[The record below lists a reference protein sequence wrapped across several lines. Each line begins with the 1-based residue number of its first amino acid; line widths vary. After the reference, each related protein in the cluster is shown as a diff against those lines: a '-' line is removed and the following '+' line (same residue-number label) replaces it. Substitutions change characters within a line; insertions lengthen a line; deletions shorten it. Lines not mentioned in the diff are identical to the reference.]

1 MVTFFGTRRVS
12 FSVLARILPDLGTG
26 PDSTFF
32 CIHTNLAQSIID
44 LLYHFFPLTIDELNP
59 KTSLINGEAPFFI
72 ECGNFKDAL
81 STIFGDSENAK
92 GNVGF
97 GAEQVILVRND
108 SAKEEI
114 SKYVGNKAL
123 VLTILECK
131 GLEFRDVL
139 LCNFF
144 GSCPFK
150 HHWRVLYQFVKK
162 INLVDSK
169 SLISF
174 PSFDEAKHN
183 VLCSEL
189 KQLYVAITRTR
200 QRLWICDNIDEVSK
214 PMLEY
219 WEKLSLIEFRCLHDL
234 VAQGM
239 QVASRPDEWRS
250 QGFKLFYEHNYE
262 MARMCFEKAG
272 DTYNEKFVRAA
283 NLQALANSI
292 SSSSPQIAKNYLNEA
307 ADLFEGI
314 GKAEYA
320 AKCFFEMKNYERA
333 GRIYMEKC
341 GDPKSAAEA
350 YAKGNFLSECLALC
364 IKGRLFYM
372 GLQFIQQWKQN
383 SKGAIKESREIHRIE
398 QNLLEGCARHHH
410 ELKDLT
416 GMMKYV
422 RAFHSFELIRTFLRD
437 LRCLDELLLI
447 EKEKENFVEAANI
460 AKCIG
465 DISLEVEMLV
475 EAGCLEDSSKA
486 ILQYVLVNSLW
497 QPGSKGWPLKHFI
510 RKKELVNKAKV
521 NAERVS
527 KQFYG
532 FICTEVDILSHK
544 RSTLFELNEYFR
556 SSQNNGSVRGEILSA
571 RKIIDAHLH
580 LISTL
585 EDRGKSD
592 LYTYLTTHSEERISS
607 NQFSIET
614 LVHFWKFWNFWKDEI
629 VNILEYLGGAIKK
642 YVDYKEFCLNY
653 LGVLKQP
660 NKRTPLYLVLNPE
673 ADWVRKTDDRFLQ
686 RNGKLVFIDASQF
699 ASAARSYWC
708 SELLSVGVK
717 ILENLEALY
726 QFCTRNSFP
735 VFCQSIPLIYILDA
749 TNFLMKTG
757 SLHSWHPHAKTLQM
771 FLEKSSERFF
781 GYIYP
786 LDWRKSS
793 TEDMV
798 SLRENKLAWN
808 LLREVILKTMSLKGN
823 LTYGQI
829 GRAVIIMLGLSKLT
843 DKSAE
848 SFNKDSPWKEFIKRL
863 CVIKRSELSSN
874 SSAAAQQELSLI
886 LKLHGALDDTY
897 HAKRRKEID
906 FMSPVC
912 FLYLVEHLLFL
923 VSYCQGYV
931 FTTKALVVEWLIFPQ
946 GKTTLSAS
954 SLTDVGASEKTE
966 ILGDT
971 YCFMAS
977 IVHELLCDVE
987 GTVEWLEKSNTN
999 SMDYPVLVL
1008 RLVVI
1013 MCLICVN
1020 SGKHFDLLFDLLD
1033 RNCIIS
1039 HLPKPFYDAFLG
1051 RQKRSFVEVLA
1062 EALKQIESVLVIVS
1076 WGNNHFHFS
1085 PDAILVDDVVNQ
1097 NKEGI
1102 LRVLFTKN
1110 VSSRGQQSLIYSDCG
1125 KGSEPD
1131 SSNSSTAD
1139 LNMKVR
1145 NEAEGNDLQENY
1157 EHFCEIFN
1165 ALKPLENAKDSG
1177 MEKFNLNNPRVQV
1190 LVEKSINLIVAVMTQ
1205 YFQMIPCDSEDEN
1218 MAREPNRV
1226 HCEDGNLLWHANRM
1240 VDGFKQLP
1248 YLLNGSPFYAN
1259 IMVDGLKQ
1267 LSYLLNWSPVFS
1279 GKNLEKNMSNFQ
1291 LLLKQLQSGK
1301 ARVEPFM
1308 RQICLKNAAAA
1319 GSRITEDNNSG

>member
-1 MVTFFGTRRVS
+1 
-12 FSVLARILPDLGTG
+12 
-26 PDSTFF
+26 
-32 CIHTNLAQSIID
+32 
-44 LLYHFFPLTIDELNP
+44 
-59 KTSLINGEAPFFI
+59 
-72 ECGNFKDAL
+72 
-81 STIFGDSENAK
+81 
-92 GNVGF
+92 
-97 GAEQVILVRND
+97 
-108 SAKEEI
+108 
-114 SKYVGNKAL
+114 
-123 VLTILECK
+123 
-131 GLEFRDVL
+131 
-139 LCNFF
+139 
-144 GSCPFK
+144 
-150 HHWRVLYQFVKK
+150 
-162 INLVDSK
+162 
-169 SLISF
+169 
-174 PSFDEAKHN
+174 
-183 VLCSEL
+183 
-189 KQLYVAITRTR
+189 
-200 QRLWICDNIDEVSK
+200 
-214 PMLEY
+214 
-219 WEKLSLIEFRCLHDL
+219 
-234 VAQGM
+234 M

-320 AKCFFEMKNYERA
+320 AKCFFELKNYERA

-350 YAKGNFLSECLALC
+350 YAKGNFLSECLAVC

-422 RAFHSFELIRTFLRD
+422 RAFHSFDLIRTFLRD
-437 LRCLDELLLI
+437 LCCLDELLLI

-497 QPGSKGWPLKHFI
+497 QPGSEGWPLKHFI

-614 LVHFWKFWNFWKDEI
+614 LVHFWKFWNLWKDEI

-771 FLEKSSERFF
+771 FLEKS
-781 GYIYP
+781 
-786 LDWRKSS
+786 
-793 TEDMV
+793 M
-798 SLRENKLAWN
+798 
-808 LLREVILKTMSLKGN
+808 
-823 LTYGQI
+823 
-829 GRAVIIMLGLSKLT
+829 IIMLGSSKLT
-843 DKSAE
+843 DESAE

-863 CVIKRSELSSN
+863 CVIKRSELSSK

-931 FTTKALVVEWLIFPQ
+931 FTTKALMVEWLIFQ
-946 GKTTLSAS
+946 QWKTTPSAS
-954 SLTDVGASEKTE
+954 SLMDVGASEKTE

-971 YCFMAS
+971 YSFMAS
-977 IVHELLCDVE
+977 IVHELLCDEE
-987 GTVEWLEKSNTN
+987 GTVEWLEKSNTDLK
-999 SMDYPVLVL
+999 DYPVLVL

-1020 SGKHFDLLFDLLD
+1020 SGKHFDLLFDLLG

-1085 PDAILVDDVVNQ
+1085 PDAILVDDMVNQ

-1102 LRVLFTKN
+1102 LRVLSPKN

-1125 KGSEPD
+1125 KASEPD

-1139 LNMKVR
+1139 LNMKAR

-1165 ALKPLENAKDSG
+1165 ALKPLENAKNAG

-1218 MAREPNRV
+1218 MAGEPNRV

-1240 VDGFKQLP
+1240 VDGFTQLP
-1248 YLLNGSPFYAN
+1248 YLLNWSPFYAN
-1259 IMVDGLKQ
+1259 RMVDGLKQ
-1267 LSYLLNWSPVFS
+1267 LSYLLNWSRVFS
-1279 GKNLEKNMSNFQ
+1279 GKNLEKNMSNIQ